1 MYKILGLPLI
11 APLAY
16 MTKGPRMPP
25 PLPDAQKDR
34 IQLHLHNRLDVASI
48 AKLEGVAKA
57 SIYRIID
64 NLFNFGTHTA
74 PPKTKKG
81 RPPAIPPVAR
91 DGLKAFV
98 EDNPEAFQY
107 EMQYDLFDRF
117 GLVVSQSTISNTIYA
132 MKISRKGS
140 VADRKRNRRG
150 IEQNKANH

>member
-1 MYKILGLPLI
+1 
-11 APLAY
+11 
-16 MTKGPRMPP
+16 MPP

-48 AKLEGVAKA
+48 AKIEGVAKA

-74 PPKTKKG
+74 PPKAKRG
-81 RPPAIPPVAR
+81 RPSALSPAAR
-91 DGLKAFV
+91 DRLKAFV
-98 EDNPEAFQY
+98 EDNPEAYIY

-117 GLVVSQSTISNTIYA
+117 GLVVSQSTVSNTIYA

-140 VADRKRNRRG
+140 VADRKRSRLE
-150 IEQNKANH
+150 IEQSQANH